1 MGSSFDRLGGIP
13 KAVDDALRALEE
25 RWEQHYEEEDARHR
39 RFETR
44 LDLILEPLDAL
55 GIEDNG
61 GRNNREP
68 RVDEAR
74 GEPVNRQ
81 EQRVDDRVAVAE
93 DDSEEEELEPN
104 RVVRYQ
110 PQQNHGRRYDDD
122 RESSDFRFQVDI
134 PSFNG
139 CLGIEEFMDW
149 ITEVDRFFDYIDTPA
164 EKRVKLVACRLK
176 GGASAW
182 WDRLQSRRAGTRR
195 EKSCSYLV

>member
-104 RVVRYQ
+104 R
-110 PQQNHGRRYDDD
+110 
-122 RESSDFRFQVDI
+122 
-134 PSFNG
+134 
-139 CLGIEEFMDW
+139 
-149 ITEVDRFFDYIDTPA
+149 
-164 EKRVKLVACRLK
+164 
-176 GGASAW
+176 
-182 WDRLQSRRAGTRR
+182 
-195 EKSCSYLV
+195 